1 MRQAAKRGDSPDQS
15 WAWLAALAL
24 ALLVLG
30 QGGCASTP
38 EPGAERKPSPEAAG
52 GIEAATESVQAGD
65 LARARGQLEEARAS
79 ASGFHQKRQVR
90 SLAKLIS
97 GAEALMAGKV
107 KLARAEWSRIEDP
120 YLQRQVRK
128 QAEAIGVAVPLKPM
142 AACKQEIQ

>member
-1 MRQAAKRGDSPDQS
+1 MRQAAERRGSRDHT

-30 QGGCASTP
+30 QAGCASSP
-38 EPGAERKPSPEAAG
+38 EPGAERKPSPAAG
-52 GIEAATESVQAGD
+52 EAIEASTEAVQAGE
-65 LARARGQLEEARAS
+65 LARARAQLERARNS

-120 YLQRQVRK
+120 YLQREVRK
-128 QAEAIGVAVPLKPM
+128 QAEAIDVEVPLRPVTKSN
-142 AACKQEIQ
+142 QEIQ